1 MTESNF
7 SMDSYMDDKDDIM
20 TYLDEDYMSTT
31 SNNSSSWT
39 LPLSPSMT
47 PTSPEPTVFPEPQ
60 YFPFMNY
67 LQGCY
72 QHDVSQMNAFKEIH
86 LMLPS
91 STLVGPKQKRGRKKR
106 NASKDTSAVSLK
118 PPVPIL
124 PAIKQEEDGHKIDE
138 QLNREKVA
146 ASLAKRQERLIKNR
160 AAALLSRKRKREH
173 LHSLEQERMK
183 LLDENSDLK
192 EQMNILERE
201 NMQLRQKLKD
211 NNHSHGS
218 SHGSHSCGSHGIL
231 LMIILYCFAL
241 FISFLPKSKTMT
253 K

>member
-1 MTESNF
+1 
-7 SMDSYMDDKDDIM
+7 MDSYMDDKDDIM

-47 PTSPEPTVFPEPQ
+47 PTPPELTVFPEPQ
-60 YFPFMNY
+60 YFPFMSY

-72 QHDVSQMNAFKEIH
+72 QHDVSQMNAFKEIP

-91 STLVGPKQKRGRKKR
+91 SMLVGPKQKRGRKKR
-106 NASKDTSAVSLK
+106 NASKDTSAVPLK

-124 PAIKQEEDGHKIDE
+124 PAIKQEEDEHKIDE
-138 QLNREKVA
+138 QLNREKVVT
-146 ASLAKRQERLIKNR
+146 SLAKRQERLIKNR

-173 LHSLEQERMK
+173 LYSLEQERMK

-192 EQMNILERE
+192 EQMNRLERE

-218 SHGSHSCGSHGIL
+218 SHSSHSCGNHGIL
-231 LMIILYCFAL
+231 LMV
-241 FISFLPKSKTMT
+241 T
-253 K
+253 

>member
-1 MTESNF
+1 MN
-7 SMDSYMDDKDDIM
+7 SYIDDKDDIM

-47 PTSPEPTVFPEPQ
+47 PTPPEPTVFPEPQ

-106 NASKDTSAVSLK
+106 NASKDTSTVSLK

-124 PAIKQEEDGHKIDE
+124 PAIKQEEDEYKTDE

-173 LHSLEQERMK
+173 LYSLEQERVK
-183 LLDENSDLK
+183 LLGENSDLK
-192 EQMNILERE
+192 EQMNRLERE

-218 SHGSHSCGSHGIL
+218 SHGSHSCGNHGIL
-231 LMIILYCFAL
+231 LMV
-241 FISFLPKSKTMT
+241 T
-253 K
+253 